1 MHALS
6 SLLSSISL
14 NLPESYKPY
23 IITFE
28 QNEESGIDKL
38 SRALSKRGSEP
49 VGMFLLS
56 IMFHLSGNSSE
67 AVSIAEKARYMVAG
81 SSFFMGLPYRL
92 KHPEGFDAWVP
103 TEIGYNDSEPI
114 INEVITAPAAELDEL
129 IVVLSDVENTK
140 IKLVDKPI
148 DNDNYF
154 NTSEERVDDIYT
166 ETLAKIYFNQNEF
179 ERSLAIYNRLVEMHP
194 EKEALYNRMILKIE
208 KKLQ

>member
-14 NLPESYKPY
+14 TLPETYKPY

-28 QNEESGIDKL
+28 QNEESGVDKL
-38 SRALSKRGSEP
+38 SRALTKRGSEP

-56 IMFHLSGNSSE
+56 IMLHLTGKSAE
-67 AVSIAEKARYMVAG
+67 AINIAEKARYMVAG

-92 KHPEGFDAWVP
+92 KHPEGFEAWVP
-103 TEIGYNDSEPI
+103 SDLGLNEAEPI
-114 INEVITAPAAELDEL
+114 ISEVITAPAAELDEL

-148 DNDNYF
+148 DNDNYY
-154 NTSEERVDDIYT
+154 NTAEEQVDDIYT

-179 ERSLAIYNRLVEMHP
+179 ERSLAIYNRLVELHP
-194 EKEALYNRMILKIE
+194 EKEALYNRMILKIQ